1 MRTHQAIAPHG
12 ASVDA
17 RVQGHEGRPSMAFF
31 KVQTIKTNVLG
42 AINMRGLAKR
52 LKCRISRW
60 SACKV
65 SGRNAMADGALST
78 AGEAGHVTAG
88 KPGLLCR
95 ERSQELPLQH
105 HSQVPGLTR

>member
-1 MRTHQAIAPHG
+1 
-12 ASVDA
+12 
-17 RVQGHEGRPSMAFF
+17 MAFF

-52 LKCRISRW
+52 LKYRISRW
-60 SACKV
+60 STYKA
-65 SGRNAMADGALST
+65 SGRDAMAGGALST
-78 AGEAGHVTAG
+78 AGQAGHVTVG